1 MSHSSDDDPIGG
13 APDADP
19 ELVGSDSGT
28 HRNSVIWVI
37 AALIVVLL
45 IVVLILALI

>member
-1 MSHSSDDDPIGG
+1 MAQPHDDDPIGG

-19 ELVGSDSGT
+19 ELVGSDSGAR
-28 HRNSVIWVI
+28 RNSVTWVI
-37 AALIVVLL
+37 AVLIVVVL